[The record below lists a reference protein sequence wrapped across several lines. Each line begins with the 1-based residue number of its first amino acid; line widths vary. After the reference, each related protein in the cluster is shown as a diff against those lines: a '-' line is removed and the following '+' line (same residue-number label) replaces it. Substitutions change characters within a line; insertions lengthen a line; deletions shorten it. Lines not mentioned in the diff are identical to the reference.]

1 MSPAEAA
8 ASGPLLLAFG
18 VAALAGLVSFASPCT
33 LPLMPG
39 YVSYVTG
46 LSGTELAGAEGGRE
60 GGLATKTDRR
70 TGRILTGALLF
81 VAGFTA
87 VYTTV
92 VFALQSA
99 GRALLQNIATLEI
112 FAGVF
117 MIAMGLMFI
126 GLIPARGGYAPK
138 WRPAVGLAGA
148 PLFGA
153 VFALSWI
160 PCTSPVLAAIT
171 SLAVIQDGTGR
182 GVGLMIAYC
191 AGLGAPFVLFAV
203 GMHRLAGALDFLK
216 RHGRAISIAGGVMLI
231 AVGLMLVTGAW
242 TEFTNW
248 LRATVGAGTS
258 LL

>member
-1 MSPAEAA
+1 MTAAQNGLAETA

-18 VAALAGLVSFASPCT
+18 VAALAGVVSFASPCT

-46 LSGTELAGAEGGRE
+46 MSGEELAVGEN
-60 GGLATKTDRR
+60 RR
-70 TGRILTGALLF
+70 RGRILLGSVLF

-99 GRALLQNIATLEI
+99 GRALLTNTSTLETV
-112 FAGVF
+112 AGVV
-117 MIAMGLMFI
+117 MMAMGLMFI
-126 GLIPARGGYAPK
+126 GLMPLGRGFAPR

-171 SLAVIQDGTGR
+171 SLAVIQDGTAR

-191 AGLGAPFVLFAV
+191 AGLGLPFILFAV
-203 GMHRLAGALDFLK
+203 GMHRLARALDFIK
-216 RHGRAISIAGGVMLI
+216 RHGRAVAVAGGVMLI

-242 TEFTNW
+242 TDFTNW
-248 LRATVGAGTS
+248 LRATVGAGEIWI
-258 LL
+258 

>member
-1 MSPAEAA
+1 MNPAETA

-18 VAALAGLVSFASPCT
+18 IAALAGLVSFASPCT

-46 LSGTELAGAEGGRE
+46 MSGGELQSAAGEV
-60 GGLATKTDRR
+60 KVRR
-70 TGRILTGALLF
+70 TGRVLTGALLF

-99 GRALLQNIATLEI
+99 GRALLTNTDVLELV
-112 FAGVF
+112 AGIV

-126 GLIPARGGYAPK
+126 GLIPTRGGYAPK

-171 SLAVIQDGTGR
+171 SLAVIQDGTAR

-191 AGLGAPFVLFAV
+191 VGLGAPFVLFAV

-216 RHGRAISIAGGVMLI
+216 RHGRAISVAGGVMLV
-231 AVGLMLVTGAW
+231 AVGLLLATGAW
-242 TEFTNW
+242 THVTNW
-248 LRATVGAGTS
+248 LRATVGAGVS
-258 LL
+258 VL

>member
-1 MSPAEAA
+1 MSLAAPDLAQTA
-8 ASGPLLLAFG
+8 ASGPLLVAFG
-18 VAALAGLVSFASPCT
+18 IAALAGLVSFASPCT

-46 LSGTELAGAEGGRE
+46 MSGTDLAEGGKR
-60 GGLATKTDRR
+60 GRVLA
-70 TGRILTGALLF
+70 GALLF

-92 VFALQSA
+92 VFALQTA
-99 GRALLQNIATLEI
+99 GRALLTNSGTVELVVGI
-112 FAGVF
+112 F

-126 GLIPARGGYAPK
+126 GLIPEGRGFSPR

-171 SLAVIQDGTGR
+171 SLAVIQDGAAR

-191 AGLGAPFVLFAV
+191 LGLGLPFIAFAV
-203 GMHRLAGALDFLK
+203 GMHRLAGALDFMK
-216 RHGRAISIAGGVMLI
+216 RHSRAIAITGGVMLV
-231 AVGLMLVTGAW
+231 AVGLMLATGAW

-248 LRATVGAGTS
+248 LRATVGSGEIW
-258 LL
+258 L

>member
-1 MSPAEAA
+1 M
-8 ASGPLLLAFG
+8 LAFG

-46 LSGTELAGAEGGRE
+46 MSGEELAAESRVG
-60 GGLATKTDRR
+60 TDRAGGSR
-70 TGRILTGALLF
+70 RKGRILTGSLLF

-87 VYTTV
+87 VYTTI

-99 GRALLQNIATLEI
+99 GRALLTNSSTLETVV
-112 FAGVF
+112 GVF
-117 MIAMGLMFI
+117 MMAMGLMFI
-126 GLIPARGGYAPK
+126 GLVPLGRGFAPR
-138 WRPAVGLAGA
+138 WRPTVGLAGA

-171 SLAVIQDGTGR
+171 SLAVIQDGTMR

-191 AGLGAPFVLFAV
+191 AGLGLPFVLFAV
-203 GMHRLAGALDFLK
+203 GMHRLAKALDFMK
-216 RHGRAISIAGGVMLI
+216 RHGKAISIAGGAMLI

-242 TEFTNW
+242 TDFTNW
-248 LRATVGAGTS
+248 LRATFGAGEIW
-258 LL
+258 L

>member
-1 MSPAEAA
+1 MNPAETA

-46 LSGTELAGAEGGRE
+46 MSGQELS
-60 GGLATKTDRR
+60 KDRR
-70 TGRILTGALLF
+70 VGRVLVGALLF

-99 GRALLQNIATLEI
+99 GRALLTNSSTLETV
-112 FAGVF
+112 AGVV

-126 GLIPARGGYAPK
+126 GLIPTRGGFAPK

-171 SLAVIQDGTGR
+171 SLAVIQDGTAR
-182 GVGLMIAYC
+182 GIGLMIAYC

-216 RHGRAISIAGGVMLI
+216 RHGRAIAIAGGVMLCL
-231 AVGLMLVTGAW
+231 VGVALVTGAW

-248 LRATVGAGTS
+248 LRATVGAGVS

>member
-1 MSPAEAA
+1 VNPAETA

-18 VAALAGLVSFASPCT
+18 IAALAGLVSFASPCT

-46 LSGTELAGAEGGRE
+46 MSGQELDQDGR
-60 GGLATKTDRR
+60 ARR

-99 GRALLQNIATLEI
+99 GRALLTNTSMLETV
-112 FAGVF
+112 AGIV

-126 GLIPARGGYAPK
+126 GLIPTRGGFAPK

-171 SLAVIQDGTGR
+171 SLAVIQDGTAR

-216 RHGRAISIAGGVMLI
+216 RHGRAIAIAGGVMLCL
-231 AVGLMLVTGAW
+231 VGVALVTGAW
-242 TEFTNW
+242 TEFMNW
-248 LRATVGAGTS
+248 LRATVGVGVS

>member
-1 MSPAEAA
+1 VNPAETA

-46 LSGTELAGAEGGRE
+46 MSGQELS
-60 GGLATKTDRR
+60 KDRR
-70 TGRILTGALLF
+70 VGRVLIGALLF

-99 GRALLQNIATLEI
+99 GRALLTNSSTLETV
-112 FAGVF
+112 AGIV

-126 GLIPARGGYAPK
+126 GLIPTRGGFAPK

-182 GVGLMIAYC
+182 GIGLMIAYC

-216 RHGRAISIAGGVMLI
+216 RHGRAISIAGGVMLCL
-231 AVGLMLVTGAW
+231 VGVALVTGAW
-242 TEFTNW
+242 AEFTNW
-248 LRATVGAGTS
+248 LRATVGAGVS

>member
-1 MSPAEAA
+1 VNPAETA

-46 LSGTELAGAEGGRE
+46 MSGQELS
-60 GGLATKTDRR
+60 KDRR
-70 TGRILTGALLF
+70 VGRVLIGALLF

-99 GRALLQNIATLEI
+99 GRALLTNSSTLETV
-112 FAGVF
+112 AGIV

-126 GLIPARGGYAPK
+126 GLIPTRGGFAPK

-182 GVGLMIAYC
+182 GIGLMVAYC

-216 RHGRAISIAGGVMLI
+216 RHGRAISIAGGVMLCL
-231 AVGLMLVTGAW
+231 VGVALVTGAW

-248 LRATVGAGTS
+248 LRATVGAGVS

>member
-1 MSPAEAA
+1 MNPAETA

-46 LSGTELAGAEGGRE
+46 MSGQELA
-60 GGLATKTDRR
+60 KDRR
-70 TGRILTGALLF
+70 VGRVLVGALLF

-99 GRALLQNIATLEI
+99 GRALLTNSSTLETV
-112 FAGVF
+112 AGVV

-126 GLIPARGGYAPK
+126 GLIPTRGGFAPK
-138 WRPAVGLAGA
+138 WRPAIGLAGA

-182 GVGLMIAYC
+182 GIGLMIAYC

-216 RHGRAISIAGGVMLI
+216 RHGRAISIAGGVMLCL
-231 AVGLMLVTGAW
+231 VGAALVTGAW

-248 LRATVGAGTS
+248 LRATVGAGVS
-258 LL
+258 VL

>member
-1 MSPAEAA
+1 VNPAETA
-8 ASGPLLLAFG
+8 ASGPLLLALG

-46 LSGTELAGAEGGRE
+46 MSGTELGGAKTGAPGAG
-60 GGLATKTDRR
+60 RR

-99 GRALLQNIATLEI
+99 GRALLQNTGTLETV
-112 FAGVF
+112 AGIV

-126 GLIPARGGYAPK
+126 GLIPTRGGFAPA

-171 SLAVIQDGTGR
+171 SLAVIQDGTAR

-216 RHGRAISIAGGVMLI
+216 RHGRAISVAGGAMLVV
-231 AVGLMLVTGAW
+231 VGLMLVTGAW

-248 LRATVGAGTS
+248 LRATVGAGVS

>member
-1 MSPAEAA
+1 MNPAETA

-46 LSGTELAGAEGGRE
+46 MSGQELS
-60 GGLATKTDRR
+60 KDRR
-70 TGRILTGALLF
+70 VGRVLLGALLF

-99 GRALLQNIATLEI
+99 GRALLTNSSTLETV
-112 FAGVF
+112 AGVV

-126 GLIPARGGYAPK
+126 GLIPTRGGFAPR
-138 WRPAVGLAGA
+138 WRPTVGLAGA

-171 SLAVIQDGTGR
+171 SLAVIQDGTAR
-182 GVGLMIAYC
+182 GIGLMIAYC

-216 RHGRAISIAGGVMLI
+216 RHGRAISIAGGVMLCL
-231 AVGLMLVTGAW
+231 VGVALVTGAW

-248 LRATVGAGTS
+248 LRATVGAGVS
-258 LL
+258 VL

>member
-1 MSPAEAA
+1 MNPAETA

-18 VAALAGLVSFASPCT
+18 IAALAGLVSFASPCT

-46 LSGTELAGAEGGRE
+46 MSGQELS
-60 GGLATKTDRR
+60 KDRR
-70 TGRILTGALLF
+70 TGRVLIGALLF

-99 GRALLQNIATLEI
+99 GRALLTNSSTLETV
-112 FAGVF
+112 AGVV

-126 GLIPARGGYAPK
+126 GLIPTRGGFAPR

-171 SLAVIQDGTGR
+171 SLAVIQDGTAR
-182 GVGLMIAYC
+182 GIGLMIAYC
-191 AGLGAPFVLFAV
+191 AGLGLPFVLFAV

-216 RHGRAISIAGGVMLI
+216 RHGRAIAIAGGVMLCLVGI
-231 AVGLMLVTGAW
+231 ALVTGAW

-248 LRATVGAGTS
+248 LRATVGAGVS

>member
-1 MSPAEAA
+1 VNPAETA

-46 LSGTELAGAEGGRE
+46 MSGQELS
-60 GGLATKTDRR
+60 KDRR
-70 TGRILTGALLF
+70 VGRVLIGALLF

-99 GRALLQNIATLEI
+99 GRALLTNSSTLETV
-112 FAGVF
+112 AGAV

-126 GLIPARGGYAPK
+126 GLIPTRGGFAPK

-182 GVGLMIAYC
+182 GIGLMIAYC

-216 RHGRAISIAGGVMLI
+216 RHGRAISIAGGVMLCL
-231 AVGLMLVTGAW
+231 VGVALVTGAW

-248 LRATVGAGTS
+248 LRATVGAGVS

>member
-1 MSPAEAA
+1 MNPAETA

-46 LSGTELAGAEGGRE
+46 MSGTELDGE
-60 GGLATKTDRR
+60 RR
-70 TGRILTGALLF
+70 TERRNGRILTGALLF

-99 GRALLQNIATLEI
+99 GRALLQNSDMLETIAGI
-112 FAGVF
+112 V

-126 GLIPARGGYAPK
+126 GLIPTRGGFAPK

-171 SLAVIQDGTGR
+171 SLAVIQDGTAR

-216 RHGRAISIAGGVMLI
+216 RHGRAISIAGGAMLVL
-231 AVGLMLVTGAW
+231 VGVMLVTGAW
-242 TEFTNW
+242 TEFMNW
-248 LRATVGAGTS
+248 LRATIGVGVS

>member
-1 MSPAEAA
+1 MNPAETA

-46 LSGTELAGAEGGRE
+46 MSGQELA
-60 GGLATKTDRR
+60 KDRR
-70 TGRILTGALLF
+70 TGRVLLGALLF

-99 GRALLQNIATLEI
+99 GRALLTNSSTLETV
-112 FAGVF
+112 AGIV

-126 GLIPARGGYAPK
+126 GLIPARGGFAPR

-171 SLAVIQDGTGR
+171 SLAVIQDGSAR

-216 RHGRAISIAGGVMLI
+216 RHSRAIAIAGGVMLCL
-231 AVGLMLVTGAW
+231 VGVALVTGAW

-248 LRATVGAGTS
+248 LRATVGAGVS
-258 LL
+258 VL

>member
-1 MSPAEAA
+1 MNPAETA

-46 LSGTELAGAEGGRE
+46 MSGQELA
-60 GGLATKTDRR
+60 KDRR
-70 TGRILTGALLF
+70 IGRVLLGALLF
-81 VAGFTA
+81 VGGFTA

-99 GRALLQNIATLEI
+99 GRALLTNSSALETV
-112 FAGVF
+112 AGVV

-126 GLIPARGGYAPK
+126 GLIPARGGFAPR

-182 GVGLMIAYC
+182 GIGLMIAYC

-216 RHGRAISIAGGVMLI
+216 RHGRAISIAGGVMLCLVGI
-231 AVGLMLVTGAW
+231 ALVTGAW

-248 LRATVGAGTS
+248 LRATVGAGVS

>member
-1 MSPAEAA
+1 MNPAETA

-46 LSGTELAGAEGGRE
+46 MSGTELS
-60 GGLATKTDRR
+60 KDRR

-99 GRALLQNIATLEI
+99 GRALLQNTDMLETV
-112 FAGVF
+112 AGIV

-126 GLIPARGGYAPK
+126 GLIPTRGGYAPK

-171 SLAVIQDGTGR
+171 SLAVIQDGTAR

-216 RHGRAISIAGGVMLI
+216 RHGRAISIAGGAMLVL
-231 AVGLMLVTGAW
+231 VGLMLVTGAW
-242 TEFTNW
+242 TEFMNW
-248 LRATVGAGTS
+248 LRATVGVGVS

>member
-1 MSPAEAA
+1 VNPAETA

-46 LSGTELAGAEGGRE
+46 MSGTELDGERTAGGR
-60 GGLATKTDRR
+60 ADRR

-99 GRALLQNIATLEI
+99 GRALLQNTDTLQI
-112 FAGVF
+112 VAGVV

-126 GLIPARGGYAPK
+126 GLIPTRGGFAPK

-171 SLAVIQDGTGR
+171 SLAVIQDGTAR
-182 GVGLMIAYC
+182 GIGLMIAYC

-216 RHGRAISIAGGVMLI
+216 RHGRAISIAGGAMLVL
-231 AVGLMLVTGAW
+231 VGLMLATGAW

-248 LRATVGAGTS
+248 LRATVGAGVS

>member
-1 MSPAEAA
+1 VNPAETA

-46 LSGTELAGAEGGRE
+46 MSGQELS
-60 GGLATKTDRR
+60 KDRR
-70 TGRILTGALLF
+70 VGRVLVGALLF

-99 GRALLQNIATLEI
+99 GRALLTNSSTLETV
-112 FAGVF
+112 AGVV

-126 GLIPARGGYAPK
+126 GLIPTRGGFAPK

-171 SLAVIQDGTGR
+171 SLAVIQDGTAR
-182 GVGLMIAYC
+182 GIGLMIAYC

-216 RHGRAISIAGGVMLI
+216 RHGRAIAIAGGVMLCL
-231 AVGLMLVTGAW
+231 VGVALVTGAW

-248 LRATVGAGTS
+248 LRATVGAGVS

>member
-1 MSPAEAA
+1 VSPAETA

-18 VAALAGLVSFASPCT
+18 IAALAGLVSFASPCT

-46 LSGTELAGAEGGRE
+46 MSGQELDQDGR
-60 GGLATKTDRR
+60 ARR

-92 VFALQSA
+92 VFALQTA
-99 GRALLQNIATLEI
+99 GRALLTNTSTLETV
-112 FAGVF
+112 AGIV

-126 GLIPARGGYAPK
+126 GLIPARGGFAPK

-171 SLAVIQDGTGR
+171 SLAVIQDGTAR

-216 RHGRAISIAGGVMLI
+216 RHGRAIAVAGGVMLCL
-231 AVGLMLVTGAW
+231 VGVALVTGAW
-242 TEFTNW
+242 TEFMNW
-248 LRATVGAGTS
+248 LRATVGVGVS
-258 LL
+258 FL

>member
-1 MSPAEAA
+1 MNPAETA

-46 LSGTELAGAEGGRE
+46 MSGAELAGSAAGG
-60 GGLATKTDRR
+60 GTTTDRR
-70 TGRILTGALLF
+70 TGRVLAGALLF

-87 VYTTV
+87 VYTVV

-99 GRALLQNIATLEI
+99 GRALLQNTQVLETA
-112 FAGVF
+112 AGIV
-117 MIAMGLMFI
+117 MIAMGAMFI
-126 GLIPARGGYAPK
+126 GLIPTRGGFVPK

-171 SLAVIQDGTGR
+171 SLAVIQDGTAR

-203 GMHRLAGALDFLK
+203 GMHRLARALDFLK
-216 RHGRAISIAGGVMLI
+216 RHGRAIAIAGGAMLI
-231 AVGLMLVTGAW
+231 AVGLMLATGAW
-242 TEFTNW
+242 GEFTNW
-248 LRATVGAGTS
+248 LRATVGTGVSA
-258 LL
+258 L

>member
-1 MSPAEAA
+1 MNLAETA
-8 ASGPLLLAFG
+8 ASGPLIVAFG

-46 LSGTELAGAEGGRE
+46 LSGDELAAQDQADGH
-60 GGLATKTDRR
+60 RR
-70 TGRILTGALLF
+70 GRILTGALLF

-87 VYTTV
+87 VYTTI

-99 GRALLQNIATLEI
+99 GRALLANSAALETT
-112 FAGVF
+112 AGVL

-126 GLIPARGGYAPK
+126 GLVPFGRGYAPR

-171 SLAVIQDGTGR
+171 GLAVIQDGTAR
-182 GVGLMIAYC
+182 GVGLMVAYC
-191 AGLGAPFVLFAV
+191 AGLGLPFILFAV
-203 GMHRLAGALDFLK
+203 GMHRLARAFDFMR
-216 RHGRAISIAGGVMLI
+216 RHGRAIAVAGGAMLVV
-231 AVGLMLVTGAW
+231 VGILLVTGGW

-248 LRATVGAGTS
+248 LRATVGAGEIWI
-258 LL
+258 

>member
-1 MSPAEAA
+1 MNPAETA

-46 LSGTELAGAEGGRE
+46 MSGTELRGG
-60 GGLATKTDRR
+60 GNPADRR
-70 TGRILTGALLF
+70 VGRVLTGALLF

-87 VYTTV
+87 VYTV
-92 VFALQSA
+92 LVFALQSA
-99 GRALLQNIATLEI
+99 GRALLQNTSVLETV
-112 FAGVF
+112 AGIV

-126 GLIPARGGYAPK
+126 GLIPTRGGFAPT

-171 SLAVIQDGTGR
+171 SLAVVQDGTAR

-203 GMHRLAGALDFLK
+203 GMHRLARALDFLK
-216 RHGRAISIAGGVMLI
+216 RHGRAISIAGGVMLV
-231 AVGLMLVTGAW
+231 AVGLMLATGAW
-242 TEFTNW
+242 GDFTNW
-248 LRATVGAGTS
+248 LRATVGTGVSS
-258 LL
+258 L

>member
-1 MSPAEAA
+1 MNFAETA
-8 ASGPLLLAFG
+8 ASGPILVAFG
-18 VAALAGLVSFASPCT
+18 IAVLAGIVSFASPCT

-46 LSGTELAGAEGGRE
+46 MSGTDLAEGGKR
-60 GGLATKTDRR
+60 
-70 TGRILTGALLF
+70 GRVLTGALLF

-99 GRALLQNIATLEI
+99 GRALLTNSGTLETVVGI
-112 FAGVF
+112 F

-126 GLIPARGGYAPK
+126 GLVPMGRGFAPR

-148 PLFGA
+148 PVFGA

-171 SLAVIQDGTGR
+171 SLAVIQDGTAR

-203 GMHRLAGALDFLK
+203 GMHRLARALDFLK
-216 RHGRAISIAGGVMLI
+216 RHGRAIAIAGGAMLI
-231 AVGLMLVTGAW
+231 AVGLMLATGAW
-242 TEFTNW
+242 GEFTNW
-248 LRATVGAGTS
+248 LRATVGTGVSA
-258 LL
+258 L

>member
-1 MSPAEAA
+1 MNPAETA

-46 LSGTELAGAEGGRE
+46 MSGQELA
-60 GGLATKTDRR
+60 KDRR
-70 TGRILTGALLF
+70 VGRVLVGALLF

-99 GRALLQNIATLEI
+99 GRALLTNSSTLETV
-112 FAGVF
+112 AGVV

-126 GLIPARGGYAPK
+126 GLIPTRGGFAPK
-138 WRPAVGLAGA
+138 WRPAIGLAGA

-182 GVGLMIAYC
+182 GIGLMIAYC

-216 RHGRAISIAGGVMLI
+216 RHGRAISIAGGVMLCL
-231 AVGLMLVTGAW
+231 VGVALVTGAW

-248 LRATVGAGTS
+248 LRATVGAGVS
-258 LL
+258 VL

>member
-1 MSPAEAA
+1 VNPAETA

-46 LSGTELAGAEGGRE
+46 MSGQELS
-60 GGLATKTDRR
+60 KDRR
-70 TGRILTGALLF
+70 VGRVLIGALLF

-99 GRALLQNIATLEI
+99 GRALLTNSSTLETV
-112 FAGVF
+112 AGVV

-126 GLIPARGGYAPK
+126 GLIPTRGGFAPK

-182 GVGLMIAYC
+182 GIGLMVAYC

-216 RHGRAISIAGGVMLI
+216 RHGRAISIAGGVMLCL
-231 AVGLMLVTGAW
+231 VGVALVTGAW

-248 LRATVGAGTS
+248 LRATVGAGAS
-258 LL
+258 FL

>member
-1 MSPAEAA
+1 MNPAETA

-18 VAALAGLVSFASPCT
+18 IAALAGLVSFASPCT

-46 LSGTELAGAEGGRE
+46 MSGQELG
-60 GGLATKTDRR
+60 KDRR
-70 TGRILTGALLF
+70 IGRVLSGALLF

-87 VYTTV
+87 VYTTI

-99 GRALLQNIATLEI
+99 GRALLTNTATLETA
-112 FAGVF
+112 AGIV

-126 GLIPARGGYAPK
+126 GLIPARGGFAPK

-171 SLAVIQDGTGR
+171 SLAVIQDGTTR
-182 GVGLMIAYC
+182 GVGLMVAYC

-216 RHGRAISIAGGVMLI
+216 RHGRVISIAGGAMLCL
-231 AVGLMLVTGAW
+231 VGVALVTGAW
-242 TEFTNW
+242 TDFMNW
-248 LRATVGAGTS
+248 LRATVGVGVS

>member
-1 MSPAEAA
+1 VNPAETA

-46 LSGTELAGAEGGRE
+46 MSGQELS
-60 GGLATKTDRR
+60 KDRR
-70 TGRILTGALLF
+70 VGRVLIGALLF

-99 GRALLQNIATLEI
+99 GRALLTNSSTLETV
-112 FAGVF
+112 AGIV

-126 GLIPARGGYAPK
+126 GLIPTRGGFAPK

-171 SLAVIQDGTGR
+171 SLAVIQDGTAR
-182 GVGLMIAYC
+182 GIGLMIAYC

-216 RHGRAISIAGGVMLI
+216 RHGRAISIAGGVMLCL
-231 AVGLMLVTGAW
+231 VGVALVTGAW

-248 LRATVGAGTS
+248 LRATVGAGVS

>member
-1 MSPAEAA
+1 MNPAETA

-46 LSGTELAGAEGGRE
+46 MSGSELAAKGGT
-60 GGLATKTDRR
+60 ATDRR
-70 TGRILTGALLF
+70 TGRVLTGALLF

-87 VYTTV
+87 VYTVV
-92 VFALQSA
+92 VFALQTA
-99 GRALLQNIATLEI
+99 GRALLQNTAALETA
-112 FAGVF
+112 AGVV

-126 GLIPARGGYAPK
+126 GLIPTRGGFAPK

-171 SLAVIQDGTGR
+171 SLAVVQDGTAR

-203 GMHRLAGALDFLK
+203 GMHRLARALDFLK
-216 RHGRAISIAGGVMLI
+216 RHGRAIAVAGGAMLI
-231 AVGLMLVTGAW
+231 AVGLMLATGAW
-242 TEFTNW
+242 GDFTNW
-248 LRATVGAGTS
+248 LRATVGTGVSA
-258 LL
+258 L

>member
-1 MSPAEAA
+1 VNPAETA

-46 LSGTELAGAEGGRE
+46 MSGQELS
-60 GGLATKTDRR
+60 KDRR
-70 TGRILTGALLF
+70 VGRVLIGALLF

-99 GRALLQNIATLEI
+99 GRALLTNSSTLETV
-112 FAGVF
+112 AGIV

-126 GLIPARGGYAPK
+126 GLIPTRGGFAPK

-182 GVGLMIAYC
+182 GIGLMIAYC

-216 RHGRAISIAGGVMLI
+216 RHGRAISIAGGVMLCL
-231 AVGLMLVTGAW
+231 VGVALVTGAW

-248 LRATVGAGTS
+248 LRATVGAGVS

>member
-1 MSPAEAA
+1 MNPAETA

-46 LSGTELAGAEGGRE
+46 MSGQELAKDR
-60 GGLATKTDRR
+60 RR
-70 TGRILTGALLF
+70 TGRVLLGALLF

-99 GRALLQNIATLEI
+99 GRALLTNSSTLETV
-112 FAGVF
+112 AGIV

-126 GLIPARGGYAPK
+126 GLIPARGGFAPK

-171 SLAVIQDGTGR
+171 SLAVIQDGSAR
-182 GVGLMIAYC
+182 GIGLMIAYC

-216 RHGRAISIAGGVMLI
+216 RHSRAIAIAGGVMLCLVGI
-231 AVGLMLVTGAW
+231 ALVTGAW

-248 LRATVGAGTS
+248 LRATVGAGVS
-258 LL
+258 VL

>member
-1 MSPAEAA
+1 VNAAETA

-18 VAALAGLVSFASPCT
+18 IAALAGLVSFASPCT

-46 LSGTELAGAEGGRE
+46 LSGQELTTGDTESPRGR
-60 GGLATKTDRR
+60 RH
-70 TGRILTGALLF
+70 GRILAGALLF

-99 GRALLQNIATLEI
+99 GRALLANSTVLETVV
-112 FAGVF
+112 GVF

-126 GLIPARGGYAPK
+126 GLIPSNRGFAPR

-171 SLAVIQDGTGR
+171 SLAVIQDGTAR

-191 AGLGAPFVLFAV
+191 FGLGLPFVLFAV
-203 GMHRLAGALDFLK
+203 GMHRLAKALDFMR
-216 RHGRAISIAGGVMLI
+216 RHGRAIAVTGGVMLM
-231 AVGLMLVTGAW
+231 AVGLMLATGAW

-248 LRATVGAGTS
+248 LRATVGAGEIW
-258 LL
+258 L

>member
-1 MSPAEAA
+1 MNPAETA

-46 LSGTELAGAEGGRE
+46 MSGQELDREHGR
-60 GGLATKTDRR
+60 DRR
-70 TGRILTGALLF
+70 TGRVLTGALLF

-92 VFALQSA
+92 VFALQTA
-99 GRALLQNIATLEI
+99 GRALLTNTSTLETI
-112 FAGVF
+112 AGVV

-126 GLIPARGGYAPK
+126 GLIPTRGGFAPK

-171 SLAVIQDGTGR
+171 SLAVIQDGSAR
-182 GVGLMIAYC
+182 GIGLMIAYC

-216 RHGRAISIAGGVMLI
+216 RHSRAIAIAGGVMLCLVGI
-231 AVGLMLVTGAW
+231 ALVTGAW

-248 LRATVGAGTS
+248 LRATAGAGVS

>member
-1 MSPAEAA
+1 M
-8 ASGPLLLAFG
+8 AFG
-18 VAALAGLVSFASPCT
+18 IAVLAGLVSFASPCT

-46 LSGTELAGAEGGRE
+46 MSGTDLAEGGSR
-60 GGLATKTDRR
+60 GRVLA
-70 TGRILTGALLF
+70 GSLLF

-99 GRALLQNIATLEI
+99 GKALLTNSSTLETVVGI
-112 FAGVF
+112 F

-126 GLIPARGGYAPK
+126 GLVPLGRGFTPR

-191 AGLGAPFVLFAV
+191 LGLGLPFVLFAV
-203 GMHRLAGALDFLK
+203 GMHRLAAALEFMK
-216 RHGRAISIAGGVMLI
+216 RHSRAIAVTGGAMLV
-231 AVGLMLVTGAW
+231 AVGLMLATGAW

-248 LRATVGAGTS
+248 LRATVGAGEIW
-258 LL
+258 L

>member
-1 MSPAEAA
+1 MTSAQTTFAETA
-8 ASGPLLLAFG
+8 ASGPILLAVG
-18 VAALAGLVSFASPCT
+18 IAALAGLVSFASPCT

-46 LSGTELAGAEGGRE
+46 LSGTDLADGGR
-60 GGLATKTDRR
+60 K
-70 TGRILTGALLF
+70 GRILVGSVLF

-87 VYTTV
+87 VYTV
-92 VFALQSA
+92 LVFALQTA
-99 GRALLQNIATLEI
+99 GRALLTNSSTLETVVGI
-112 FAGVF
+112 F

-126 GLIPARGGYAPK
+126 GLVPTGRGYTPR

-171 SLAVIQDGTGR
+171 GLAVIQDGSGR

-191 AGLGAPFVLFAV
+191 AGIGLPFILFALA
-203 GMHRLAGALDFLK
+203 MHKLARTLDFLK
-216 RHGRAISIAGGVMLI
+216 RHGRAISIAGGVMLV
-231 AVGLMLVTGAW
+231 AVGLMLATGAW

-248 LRATVGAGTS
+248 LRATVGAGEIW
-258 LL
+258 L

>member
-1 MSPAEAA
+1 MNPAETA

-46 LSGTELAGAEGGRE
+46 MSGAE
-60 GGLATKTDRR
+60 LDAPARR
-70 TGRILTGALLF
+70 TGRVLTGALLF

-87 VYTTV
+87 VYTVV

-99 GRALLQNIATLEI
+99 GRALLQNTGALETA
-112 FAGVF
+112 AGIV

-126 GLIPARGGYAPK
+126 GLIPTRGGYAPK

-171 SLAVIQDGTGR
+171 SLAVIQDGTAR

-191 AGLGAPFVLFAV
+191 AGLGLPFVLFAV
-203 GMHRLAGALDFLK
+203 GMHRLARALDFLK
-216 RHGRAISIAGGVMLI
+216 RHGRAIAVAGGAMLI
-231 AVGLMLVTGAW
+231 AVGLMLATGAW
-242 TEFTNW
+242 GEFTNW
-248 LRATVGAGTS
+248 LRATVGTGVS